1 MVETCTRILARRRT
15 PPMLIPYYSALRRM
29 EHLSRGTQQLSALC
43 QRFHL
48 VPQLPPTSG
57 TILCSMEDQ
66 LAGEIIDPCIPLRF
80 HSHHCSIYVSSDI
93 GVTFAKT
100 VALGSSTV
108 VNKIR
113 VHPTVAG
120 DVWASTD
127 VGLFHSTNY
136 GSTFTQIGS
145 GCTAGYDFGR
155 SLSGNH
161 FLALSLTLPK
171 HLELDPQAQAIP

>member
-1 MVETCTRILARRRT
+1 MAHSSRAIQQRLAQC
-15 PPMLIPYYSALRRM
+15 PL
-29 EHLSRGTQQLSALC
+29 
-43 QRFHL
+43 FHL
-48 VPQLPPTSG
+48 VPQSLLISET
-57 TILCSMEDQ
+57 TRCSTEDQ
-66 LAGEIIDPCIPLRF
+66 LEGKFWNSFRCLQTHNI
-80 HSHHCSIYVSSDI
+80 CSIYVSSDI

-100 VALGSSTV
+100 ASLGSSTV

-145 GCTAGYDFGR
+145 GCTTGYDFGKPIPR
-155 SLSGNH
+155 S
-161 FLALSLTLPK
+161 FI
-171 HLELDPQAQAIP
+171 LELPLTRSSPWFWIHEHKLPRDLRLLHG